1 MKYTTLTCLT
11 GLLLFTACEKNK
23 DRSDASGTFEAT
35 ETIVSAEV
43 NGKVMA
49 FTAEEGDQVKAGQVL
64 GYIDSTQLYL
74 QKLQLQQNRRAV
86 LAGQPNVATQLEAL
100 EKELDHALSDRGR
113 VANLVKGDVASKKQL
128 DDADTRIA
136 VLRARIA
143 AQRNELGTRNTA
155 LYEQGRTIE
164 VQLRSVEDQLG
175 KCRIESP
182 LDGTVLTT
190 YVNPNEMTAAGRP

>member
-74 QKLQLQQNRRAV
+74 Q
-86 LAGQPNVATQLEAL
+86 
-100 EKELDHALSDRGR
+100 
-113 VANLVKGDVASKKQL
+113 
-128 DDADTRIA
+128 
-136 VLRARIA
+136 
-143 AQRNELGTRNTA
+143 
-155 LYEQGRTIE
+155 
-164 VQLRSVEDQLG
+164 
-175 KCRIESP
+175 
-182 LDGTVLTT
+182 
-190 YVNPNEMTAAGRP
+190 